1 MSEFNDSKSVWAKA
15 KEKYE
20 SSVEMVMKRDWRELT
35 RSAHLSKP
43 GPLDSQVKLYW
54 NLRMH

>member
-15 KEKYE
+15 KERYE

-43 GPLDSQVKLYW
+43 GPLESQV
-54 NLRMH
+54 